1 MKATLLGVVSNM
13 EKDTEMNAS
22 VAMKQYR
29 QNHVQGGIEDASPHR
44 LVQMLMEGALEKI
57 LTAKGFMSA
66 NNIARKGENISWA
79 ISIIDSLRSCLN
91 VEAGG
96 EFAEN
101 LASLYNY
108 MEQQLL
114 QANIKN
120 DPKILDEV
128 AQLMIQIKS
137 GWDAIPQ
144 EHHNTSSE

>member
-1 MKATLLGVVSNM
+1 M
-13 EKDTEMNAS
+13 EKDTDMNAS

-29 QNHVQGGIEDASPHR
+29 QNHVQGGVDAASPHR

-57 LTAKGFMSA
+57 LAAKGFMAA
-66 NNIARKGENISWA
+66 NNIAAKGENISWA

-91 VEAGG
+91 VELGG
-96 EFAEN
+96 DFAQN
-101 LASLYNY
+101 LLSLYNY

-120 DPKILDEV
+120 DPKTLDEV

-144 EHHNTSSE
+144 EHHFTSSE